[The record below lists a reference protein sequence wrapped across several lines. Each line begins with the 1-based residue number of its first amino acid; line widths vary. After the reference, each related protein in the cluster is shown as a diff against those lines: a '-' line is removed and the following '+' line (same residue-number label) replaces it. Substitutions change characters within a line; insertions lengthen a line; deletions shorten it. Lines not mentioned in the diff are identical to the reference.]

1 MHFSASL
8 LSGLALAATAVDAVT
23 PSMGRAAP
31 YSGCA
36 SNGIHNSGAST
47 VNSPVACYPAGPSSV
62 VGLSAVTNLLS
73 SVTGLLGRVLG
84 TIDAGTTTAQGVLN
98 DANTCY
104 STCHTAQP
112 TVTLPNSNL
121 GGLSLRAG
129 VYLIGPTNVAIS
141 GTLTLDGQ
149 HNPNAVF
156 IIQIKGDLN
165 LAASARILLANG
177 AQACNVFFQVGAS
190 ATLGSGSIVYGNILA
205 AVSVTVNSG
214 STCHGNLSA
223 LSGILN
229 IIDSVLYPQGT
240 CNRVASASTTT
251 STTTATTKRATTT
264 TPTTLATT
272 TSNAPLVGVSV
283 DAFGNTITIGA
294 ATTSS
299 ALGAGLTVNALGQTV
314 AIGATVAPG
323 ATTTCGNALAAVT
336 VTVTATVTPACA
348 LRYRMR

>member
-264 TPTTLATT
+264 TPT
-272 TSNAPLVGVSV
+272 SESIP
-283 DAFGNTITIGA
+283 
-294 ATTSS
+294 
-299 ALGAGLTVNALGQTV
+299 
-314 AIGATVAPG
+314 
-323 ATTTCGNALAAVT
+323 TCSYISHLISYT
-336 VTVTATVTPACA
+336 DPD
-348 LRYRMR
+348 